1 MRKLFL
7 QLAAVVLVFSACQ
20 KERSLE
26 DPNAT
31 PGTPGTGN
39 NSGTKLVRTG
49 TRLGS
54 DSVTIDYSY
63 NSANFLTGIS
73 FSGTSQGAPF
83 TVQQRITRNSA
94 NIITSV
100 VVKSPLLPQFNFGGD
115 SLVSQI
121 VYDANAGHYVRSI
134 SHFIYDNDPLTDSTV
149 FSYNNVAKLSA
160 ATSYFSDGSFG
171 FFPGLKREYSF
182 SERNL
187 VETKFYE
194 FDGTNFELL
203 EVTTFRHDSKVNPLP
218 LSSEAH
224 LLVFNNIYPI
234 PLSFW
239 FELGLNDFFS
249 INNPNNINVINVNT
263 SESEETDA
271 TYTYNSKNLPE
282 TCTRTIGGLPFAV
295 THYFY
300 Q

>member
-1 MRKLFL
+1 MRRLFL
-7 QLAAVVLVFSACQ
+7 QLAAVVFVFSACQ

-26 DPNAT
+26 DLNVK
-31 PGTPGTGN
+31 PGTPATGN

-73 FSGTSQGAPF
+73 FSGTAQGMPIN
-83 TVQQRITRNSA
+83 VQQRINRNLD
-94 NIITSV
+94 NVITSV
-100 VVKSPLLPQFNFGGD
+100 VVRSPLLPTFNFGGD
-115 SLVSQI
+115 SLVTQV
-121 VYDANAGHYVRSI
+121 VYDASVNRYVRTI
-134 SHFIYDNDPLTDSTV
+134 SNFIYDDDPLTDSTV
-149 FSYNNVAKLSA
+149 FSYSNAGKLSA
-160 ATSYFSDGSFG
+160 ATTFFSDGVFG

-182 SERNL
+182 AENNL

-194 FDGTNFELL
+194 FGGTDFEL
-203 EVTTFRHDSKVNPLP
+203 EEITTFRHDTKVNPLP

-224 LLVFNNIYPI
+224 LLVFNNIYPL

-239 FELGLNDFFS
+239 FQLGLNDFFS
-249 INNPNNINVINVNT
+249 INNHSTIKVNVVST
-263 SESEETDA
+263 SESEETTA

-282 TCTRTIGGLPFAV
+282 TCTRTIDGLPFAV
-295 THYFY
+295 TRYFY